1 MGINGGPGAA
11 LLVAASPVGRA
22 RLMDASAAL
31 PALAAVPPQ
40 VLCGSVPGAGVVE
53 LVDPVDPHVVLSHLR
68 TAAAT
73 PGPLL
78 VHFAG
83 PLLFDSRQRLP
94 HLGLARTTP
103 ATVRYSALPWHL
115 LVAELRDRGRDR
127 PTAVVVDLVADA
139 RAWPLLAR
147 QPDLLARDVEL
158 YGVVSPPPARKSV
171 AQPLYSRALAEALRA
186 VAERPPLDELH
197 AYVVGQALT
206 AGLDERAL
214 RFGGGSGR
222 AATGAVPTGARV
234 PSYGQ
239 VSTGADAPVVPDAS
253 CGVPEPRAAG
263 AATPVPFS
271 PAAPAAAIPA
281 PVPAS
286 PTTAGQAQAMSPAP
300 SLAPV
305 APPLPAGSGSR
316 PRPVPSGAT
325 VRGAAPAALPA
336 RPPRPAVEAASP
348 PDPHPVI
355 WAAAHA
361 GRHTEAAAVVA
372 AWEQQAWRTY
382 GAGSPEAI
390 HWIEV
395 RAVLA
400 RIAGDPGNACEL
412 WAAAANARLARG
424 ESGRHPEVLGAV
436 DRAQAEWQ
444 EIRDPDRARALA
456 ATLVPLRRAAPG
468 GRPEALAVLERQLAS
483 RSQGL

>member
-22 RLMDASAAL
+22 RLMDASTAL
-31 PALAAVPPQ
+31 PALGAVPPQ
-40 VLCGSVPGAGVVE
+40 VLCGSVAGGSVVE
-53 LVDPVDPHVVLSHLR
+53 LVDPVDPHAVLSHLR
-68 TAAAT
+68 TAAAA

-83 PLLFDSRQRLP
+83 QLLFDSRQRLP

-115 LVAELRDRGRDR
+115 LVAELRDRGPDR

-139 RAWPLLAR
+139 RAWPMVAER
-147 QPDLLARDVEL
+147 PELLARDVEL

-171 AQPLYSRALAEALRA
+171 AQPLYSRALAEVLRA
-186 VAERPPLDELH
+186 VGERPPLDELH

-206 AGLDERAL
+206 AGLDESAL
-214 RFGGGSGR
+214 RFGGSPGR
-222 AATGAVPTGARV
+222 V
-234 PSYGQ
+234 
-239 VSTGADAPVVPDAS
+239 
-253 CGVPEPRAAG
+253 
-263 AATPVPFS
+263 PVPFVPTAPP
-271 PAAPAAAIPA
+271 PAVLAPAPV
-281 PVPAS
+281 PVPVSPTTSVPAS
-286 PTTAGQAQAMSPAP
+286 PTASGQALAAIPTP
-300 SLAPV
+300 SLV
-305 APPLPAGSGSR
+305 
-316 PRPVPSGAT
+316 PVPSGAT
-325 VRGAAPAALPA
+325 VRATAPVALPA
-336 RPPRPAVEAASP
+336 QPPRPAVEAAP
-348 PDPHPVI
+348 TDPHPVI

-372 AWEQQAWRTY
+372 AWEQQAWRTF
-382 GAGSPEAI
+382 GSGSPEAI

-412 WAAAANARLARG
+412 WVAAANARLARG
-424 ESGRHPEVLGAV
+424 ETGRHPEVLGAV

-444 EIRDPDRARALA
+444 EIRDPARARALA

-468 GRPEALAVLERQLAS
+468 GRPEALAVLERQLAAGP
-483 RSQGL
+483 QAL